1 MEYIRL
7 RKLIAIMINKTLT
20 FETLLNTEKI

>member
-7 RKLIAIMINKTLT
+7 YKLTDIMINKTLT
-20 FETLLNTEKI
+20 FETLLNTEKF

>member
-7 RKLIAIMINKTLT
+7 CKLTAIMINKTLT
-20 FETLLNTEKI
+20 FETLLNTEKF